1 MTEQP
6 NSDAAREIMVE
17 RYKYILDQI
26 KTSNDNVYRFLAIYQ
41 TLATAI
47 AGAGM
52 LLFVNYRNWKVSPAI
67 VRLGLQGAASILT
80 VVAGFTILLILIGV
94 WTWLDYRNEEC
105 DLADKVVGVGFRSRP
120 KVGNFFRWYE
130 TYIVLFIVTTVVL
143 VWVFVQAV
151 LVPAVR

>member
-52 LLFVNYRNWKVSPAI
+52 LLFVNYRNWKVSPSI

-130 TYIVLFIVTTVVL
+130 TYIVLFITTTVVL
-143 VWVFVQAV
+143 VWVFVQAA
-151 LVPAVR
+151 LVPAVH

>member
-1 MTEQP
+1 MTEQID
-6 NSDAAREIMVE
+6 SEAARQIMVE

-26 KTSNDNVYRFLAIYQ
+26 KSTNDNVYRFLAIYQ
-41 TLATAI
+41 ALATAI

-52 LLFVNYRNWKVSPAI
+52 LLFVNYRNWKVPPAV
-67 VRLGLQGAASILT
+67 VRLGLEGAASILS

-105 DLADKVVGVGFRSRP
+105 DVADRIVGVGFRSRP

-130 TYIVLFIVTTVVL
+130 TYIVVFIGTTVVV
-143 VWVFVQAV
+143 VWVFVEAL